1 MRNYLK
7 SWDILSKP
15 QEMQKCENQTCI
27 YISSFPSLLML
38 HLYFILYC
46 VYCIV
51 YTMYIVYYTGYTILC
66 ILYSVYY
73 TVYNIMLT
81 VECLPCYQLENMSV
95 MVWCTNKL
103 LCRRGNITHSNTH
116 HCNKNYTFLEM
127 NWGDPILSTFM

>member
-51 YTMYIVYYTGYTILC
+51 YTMYIVYYTVYYTMYIVHC
-66 ILYSVYY
+66 ILYCV
-73 TVYNIMLT
+73 
-81 VECLPCYQLENMSV
+81 
-95 MVWCTNKL
+95 
-103 LCRRGNITHSNTH
+103 
-116 HCNKNYTFLEM
+116 
-127 NWGDPILSTFM
+127 

>member
-51 YTMYIVYYTGYTILC
+51 YTMYIVYYTGYTILR

-81 VECLPCYQLENMSV
+81 VECQLSV
-95 MVWCTNKL
+95 MV
-103 LCRRGNITHSNTH
+103 
-116 HCNKNYTFLEM
+116 
-127 NWGDPILSTFM
+127 